1 MPRFCRP
8 LGLSAISPYLHGRD
22 LVAAQIIFLAKKD
35 VSMYKTLKYNGSRI
49 YGQRWDQ
56 LKVDH
61 ISEIDLNLTLSQIT
75 LLRIG

>member
-49 YGQRWDQ
+49 YGQLWDQ
-56 LKVDH
+56 LK
-61 ISEIDLNLTLSQIT
+61 LTIYRLGNRLMRVSDFS
-75 LLRIG
+75 L